1 MSSRAGHTGLTLVE
15 VTLALAITALLAVG
29 VLSVVT
35 ACTRGDRLDQSWQTA
50 AQRQA
55 TLTELLTTDL
65 SHARRVLKTATGF
78 QLDSRASLNPQ
89 TMELE
94 HLPSNV
100 GYEVRQIGSRTWLSR
115 TQQLPDQTLS
125 RELVAAGPQ
134 TVEITKTG
142 GGSDLPAD
150 RWTSLPEAVTVTVTW
165 EGSDPV
171 IVSFRRK

>member
-1 MSSRAGHTGLTLVE
+1 MSSRAGLRGITLVE

-55 TLTELLTTDL
+55 TLTGLLTTDL

-78 QLDSRASLNPQ
+78 QLDSRASLDQ
-89 TMELE
+89 TMELQ
-94 HLPSNV
+94 HLASTIV
-100 GYEVRQIGSRTWLSR
+100 YEVRQIGSRTWLAR
-115 TQQLPDQTLS
+115 TQQLPSEAAS
-125 RELVAAGPQ
+125 RELVAAGPK
-134 TVEITKTG
+134 TIEIAAVG
-142 GGSDLPAD
+142 GRDLSVG

-165 EGSDPV
+165 DGADPV
-171 IVSFRRK
+171 IVAFRRK